1 MPVLHLRQQA
11 RCLFYTLLPPAPDSQ
26 FPIPDSRFP
35 IPDSQFPIPD
45 SRFPIP
51 DSRFPI
57 LNSRIPCSLLPTP
70 YSLCD
75 MNILTDL
82 VKALLRYQG
91 RDWQS
96 FDPITLR
103 KAGMPGVEPDA
114 CFYIQ
119 NYQAILGKR
128 RLDLSQDPPPDLALE
143 IDLTSITD
151 INDYIPLAVPEVW
164 IYKAD
169 TIHIYRFESS
179 RYLEVQTSQI
189 FPNFPVKE
197 TIPQYINRAWQF
209 GSSVA
214 LREFVGLLGE
224 EGSRESGVGNRE

>member
-1 MPVLHLRQQA
+1 
-11 RCLFYTLLPPAPDSQ
+11 
-26 FPIPDSRFP
+26 
-35 IPDSQFPIPD
+35 
-45 SRFPIP
+45 
-51 DSRFPI
+51 
-57 LNSRIPCSLLPTP
+57 
-70 YSLCD
+70 

-96 FDPITLR
+96 FDPIILR

-151 INDYIPLAVPEVW
+151 INDYSGFQLGEV
-164 IYKAD
+164 
-169 TIHIYRFESS
+169 HI
-179 RYLEVQTSQI
+179 
-189 FPNFPVKE
+189 
-197 TIPQYINRAWQF
+197 
-209 GSSVA
+209 
-214 LREFVGLLGE
+214 LRE
-224 EGSRESGVGNRE
+224 

>member
-1 MPVLHLRQQA
+1 M
-11 RCLFYTLLPPAPDSQ
+11 LPTITPTTIDLAPGTQ
-26 FPIPDSRFP
+26 LRFP
-35 IPDSQFPIPD
+35 GTWEDYEQLLVKLGDRASIRM
-45 SRFPIP
+45 RFR
-51 DSRFPI
+51 DNQI
-57 LNSRIPCSLLPTP
+57 LLMAPLPEHGNQA
-70 YSLCD
+70 D
-75 MNILTDL
+75 ILADL
-82 VKALLRYQG
+82 VKALLRYEG
-91 RDWQS
+91 KDWQS

-103 KAGMPGVEPDA
+103 QGGMPGVEPDA

-169 TIHIYRFESS
+169 TIHIYRFESG
-179 RYLEVQTSQI
+179 RYLEVQTSEI

-197 TIPQYINRAWQF
+197 TIPQYINKGWQF

-224 EGSRESGVGNRE
+224 EGSRE

>member
-1 MPVLHLRQQA
+1 M
-11 RCLFYTLLPPAPDSQ
+11 LPTITPTTIDLAPGTQ
-26 FPIPDSRFP
+26 LRFP
-35 IPDSQFPIPD
+35 GTWEDYEQLLVKLGDRASIRM
-45 SRFPIP
+45 RFR
-51 DSRFPI
+51 DNQI
-57 LNSRIPCSLLPTP
+57 LLMAPLPEHGNQA
-70 YSLCD
+70 D
-75 MNILTDL
+75 ILTDL

-91 RDWQS
+91 RDWQG

-103 KAGMPGVEPDA
+103 QGGMPGVEPDA

-169 TIHIYRFESS
+169 TIHIYRFE
-179 RYLEVQTSQI
+179 
-189 FPNFPVKE
+189 
-197 TIPQYINRAWQF
+197 
-209 GSSVA
+209 
-214 LREFVGLLGE
+214 
-224 EGSRESGVGNRE
+224 